1 MIADICFTADW
12 LDRKKKEL
20 KGVDPGLL
28 ERALHAFALLGLLAE
43 SDLKFVFKGGTSLL
57 LHVPVI
63 RRLSIDIDILC
74 SAPPEELDRILEEVA
89 KVPPFIRY
97 AEDERGSRGLPE
109 WRHFKFFYTP
119 LVTGNP
125 APYVFLDVVEE
136 PHVPHD
142 VIVKPITPEI
152 LEIRREILV
161 TIPTV
166 ESLLADKLTA
176 FAPRTTGVSFAPAN
190 GNPADTMQ
198 IVKQL
203 FDVGELFNLAE
214 DLTEARRVYQKIFDL
229 ENFYRGGG
237 FTPADALEDTLQASL
252 SLSLHRLKGMKDT
265 PEALMLEDGT
275 RKLASHLVNHRF
287 NPDMAKLAAAKA
299 ALVALLIANE
309 ESGSSLGVFK
319 PTPLPEELRQL
330 EIFGEWERLNRLKA
344 TNPEAFWY
352 WYQASRLGDI
362 DNKNGELSL

>member
-1 MIADICFTADW
+1 MIAEICFTAEW
-12 LDRKKKEL
+12 LERKWKEL
-20 KGVDPGLL
+20 RGVDPALL
-28 ERALHAFALLGLLAE
+28 ERALHAFALLGHLAE

-74 SAPPEELDRILEEVA
+74 SAPVAELDRILTEVA
-89 KVPPFIRY
+89 KVAPFIGY

-109 WRHFKFFYTP
+109 RRHFKFFYTP

-136 PHVPHD
+136 AYIPHE

-161 TIPTV
+161 TVPTV

-176 FAPRTTGVSFAPAN
+176 FAPRTTGVPFAPIN
-190 GNPADTMQ
+190 GNAADTMQ
-198 IVKQL
+198 IAKQL

-214 DLTEARRVYQKIFDL
+214 DLPAVRRVYQRVFEL
-229 ENFYRGGG
+229 ENIYRGGEL
-237 FTPADALEDTLQASL
+237 TAKDSLEDTLNASL
-252 SLSLHRLKGMKDT
+252 SLSLHRLKGVQET
-265 PEALMLEDGT
+265 PEALMLEDGV
-275 RKLASHLVNHRF
+275 RKLTSHLVNYRF
-287 NPDMAKLAAAKA
+287 NLDMAKLAATKA
-299 ALVALLIANE
+299 ALVSQLILNE
-309 ESGSSLGVFK
+309 ESGASLESFRLVP
-319 PTPLPEELRQL
+319 PTDELRRL
-330 EIFGEWERLNRLKA
+330 EITGEWERLNRLKA

-352 WYQASRLGDI
+352 WYQT
-362 DNKNGELSL
+362 NELRQPL